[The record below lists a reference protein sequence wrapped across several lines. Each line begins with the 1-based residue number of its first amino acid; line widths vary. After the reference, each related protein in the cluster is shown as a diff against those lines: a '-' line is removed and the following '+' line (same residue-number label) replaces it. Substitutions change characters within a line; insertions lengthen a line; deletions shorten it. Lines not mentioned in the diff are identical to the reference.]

1 MNRLVSRIFIG
12 AISVVTIAS
21 APVVRTEAET
31 IPAAY
36 QYDVDVLQQTY
47 PGTRDQ
53 GKYNTCWAFS
63 VVGLAEFDLIHDNK
77 IANKSIDLSELQLA
91 YYTYHNEEDPFGG
104 TYADMLKT
112 FRYLDSGGNLN
123 FCTRALLQWQ
133 GLVSEADLPYEKA
146 ATTQVLDSSYAFS
159 KDVAHLQNVY
169 ILDIH
174 EQPQDVKKEIME
186 HGAAGISYYS
196 GQSLGRY
203 DTTAYYDR
211 TGDSVATFYCP
222 TESTADHAVN
232 IVGWD
237 DDFPATNFKTQP
249 EGNGAWLVRNSW
261 SDQTGNDYKS
271 YFWISYYDKGLE
283 DDAWILDF
291 ESADNYDFNYQY
303 DGCALVAKTWN
314 TPVCANV
321 FQAQGAENEQLRAVS
336 LAINEATNV
345 PYTIKI
351 YTNLA
356 DRSNPRSGILA
367 ATVKGTT
374 TYEGNYTIPLKKAVS
389 LQKGTNYAV
398 VVELGKSGVGIDI
411 ERSTIR
417 TVFQTNAY
425 IDYDQS
431 FIYQNGRWHDLAEE
445 AEYNFE
451 TGNLCIKAFTDK
463 SGANIG
469 KVAKVKNAGSTKN
482 SAKLSW
488 TKVSGAKGYELYRAT
503 SKNGTYKKIAT
514 TSKTSYQDK
523 KLSSK
528 KTYYYKVR
536 AYKTSGGNTIEG
548 KLTGAVKTRT
558 K

>member
-1 MNRLVSRIFIG
+1 M
-12 AISVVTIAS
+12 
-21 APVVRTEAET
+21 
-31 IPAAY
+31 
-36 QYDVDVLQQTY
+36 
-47 PGTRDQ
+47 
-53 GKYNTCWAFS
+53 
-63 VVGLAEFDLIHDNK
+63 
-77 IANKSIDLSELQLA
+77 
-91 YYTYHNEEDPFGG
+91 
-104 TYADMLKT
+104 
-112 FRYLDSGGNLN
+112 
-123 FCTRALLQWQ
+123 
-133 GLVSEADLPYEKA
+133 
-146 ATTQVLDSSYAFS
+146 LDSSYAFS

-169 ILDIH
+169 ILDVH

-196 GQSLGRY
+196 GQRLGLY

-291 ESADNYDFNYQY
+291 EPADNYDFNYQY

-356 DRSNPRSGILA
+356 SRSNPRSGILA

-398 VVELGKSGVGIDI
+398 VVELGKSSVGVDI
-411 ERSTIR
+411 ERSTLR
-417 TVFQTNAY
+417 NFFQTNAY

-445 AEYNFE
+445 AEYNFK

-503 SKNGTYKKIAT
+503 SKNGTYKKVAT

-548 KLTGAVKTRT
+548 KLTVAVKTRT

>member
-21 APVVRTEAET
+21 APVVRAEAET

-283 DDAWILDF
+283 DDAWILDLNRPIIMISIISMMDVRWLPRHGIHR
-291 ESADNYDFNYQY
+291 SARMYFRHKVLKMNSFVLCHLQSMK
-303 DGCALVAKTWN
+303 LQMFRIQSRFTRI
-314 TPVCANV
+314 
-321 FQAQGAENEQLRAVS
+321 LR
-336 LAINEATNV
+336 TD
-345 PYTIKI
+345 P
-351 YTNLA
+351 
-356 DRSNPRSGILA
+356 
-367 ATVKGTT
+367 
-374 TYEGNYTIPLKKAVS
+374 
-389 LQKGTNYAV
+389 
-398 VVELGKSGVGIDI
+398 
-411 ERSTIR
+411 IR
-417 TVFQTNAY
+417 A
-425 IDYDQS
+425 
-431 FIYQNGRWHDLAEE
+431 
-445 AEYNFE
+445 AEYWQRQSRE
-451 TGNLCIKAFTDK
+451 PRLMKAIIRFHLRR
-463 SGANIG
+463 
-469 KVAKVKNAGSTKN
+469 
-482 SAKLSW
+482 LSR
-488 TKVSGAKGYELYRAT
+488 YRREPIT
-503 SKNGTYKKIAT
+503 
-514 TSKTSYQDK
+514 Q
-523 KLSSK
+523 L
-528 KTYYYKVR
+528 
-536 AYKTSGGNTIEG
+536 
-548 KLTGAVKTRT
+548 L
-558 K
+558 

>member
-1 MNRLVSRIFIG
+1 MNRLVSRIFVG

-21 APVVRTEAET
+21 APAVRAEAET

-36 QYDVDVLQQTY
+36 QYDVDKLQQTY
-47 PGTRDQ
+47 PGTRNQ

-77 IANKSIDLSELQLA
+77 IADKSIDLSELQLA

-169 ILDIH
+169 ILDVH

-196 GQSLGRY
+196 GQRLGLY

-291 ESADNYDFNYQY
+291 EPADNYDFNYQY

-356 DRSNPRSGILA
+356 SRSNPRSGILA

-398 VVELGKSGVGIDI
+398 VVELGKSSVGVDI
-411 ERSTIR
+411 ERSTLR
-417 TVFQTNAY
+417 NFFQTNAY

-445 AEYNFE
+445 AEYNFK

-503 SKNGTYKKIAT
+503 SKNGTYKKVAT
-514 TSKTSYQDK
+514 TSQTSYQDK

-548 KLTGAVKTRT
+548 KLTVAVKTRT

>member
-21 APVVRTEAET
+21 APAVRAEAET

-36 QYDVDVLQQTY
+36 QYDVDKLQQTY
-47 PGTRDQ
+47 PGTRNQ

-169 ILDIH
+169 ILDVH

-196 GQSLGRY
+196 GQRLGLY

-291 ESADNYDFNYQY
+291 EPADNYDFNYQY

-356 DRSNPRSGILA
+356 SRSNPRSGILA

-417 TVFQTNAY
+417 TFFQTHAY
-425 IDYDQS
+425 IDYDQR

-503 SKNGTYKKIAT
+503 SKNGTYKKVAT

-548 KLTGAVKTRT
+548 KLTVAVKTRT

>member
-1 MNRLVSRIFIG
+1 MNRLVSRIFVG

-21 APVVRTEAET
+21 APAVRAEAET

-36 QYDVDVLQQTY
+36 QYDVGKLQQTY
-47 PGTRDQ
+47 PGTRNQ

-77 IANKSIDLSELQLA
+77 IADKSIDLSELQLA

-133 GLVSEADLPYEKA
+133 GVVSEADLPYEKA

-169 ILDIH
+169 ILDVH

-196 GQSLGRY
+196 GQRLGLY

-291 ESADNYDFNYQY
+291 EPADNYDFNYQY

-356 DRSNPRSGILA
+356 SRSNPRSGILA

-398 VVELGKSGVGIDI
+398 VVELGKSSVGVDI
-411 ERSTIR
+411 ERSTLR
-417 TVFQTNAY
+417 NFFQTNAY

-445 AEYNFE
+445 AEYNFK

-482 SAKLSW
+482 SAKQSW

-503 SKNGTYKKIAT
+503 SKNGTYKKVAT

-548 KLTGAVKTRT
+548 KLTVAVKTRT

>member
-1 MNRLVSRIFIG
+1 MNRLVSRIFVG

-21 APVVRTEAET
+21 APAVRAEAET

-36 QYDVDVLQQTY
+36 QYDVDKLQQTY
-47 PGTRDQ
+47 PGTRNQ

-77 IANKSIDLSELQLA
+77 IADKSIDLSELQLA

-133 GLVSEADLPYEKA
+133 GVVSEADLPYEKA

-169 ILDIH
+169 ILDVH

-196 GQSLGRY
+196 GQRLGLY

-237 DDFPATNFKTQP
+237 DDFSATNFKTQP

-291 ESADNYDFNYQY
+291 EPADNYDFNYQY

-356 DRSNPRSGILA
+356 SRSNPRSGILA

-398 VVELGKSGVGIDI
+398 VVELGKSSVGVDI
-411 ERSTIR
+411 ERSTLR
-417 TVFQTNAY
+417 NFFQTNAY

-445 AEYNFE
+445 AEYNFK

-503 SKNGTYKKIAT
+503 SKNGTYKKVAT

-548 KLTGAVKTRT
+548 KLTVAVKTRT